1 MISRNTINCILC
13 KNKTEFLDNYKL
25 NVKSDYK
32 YFSKLKIYYCKRCDF
47 SFCSPMPNEIKLNYF
62 YKKIYRAQGRPHE
75 ISWNFNAQLLCD
87 INLNYIQYLSTFID
101 FNKINTLLD
110 FGSGT
115 GDIGYLLKKKF
126 NHLKLFSI
134 ENDKNCQNILN
145 NRSYTNYKNLK
156 DITRKFDVILATHCL
171 EHLTNLNIF
180 NFFKKVSHNKTFL
193 FIEVPNNI
201 FNKKFFDRP
210 YDSPHLLFFSKKT
223 FLKIKKKFKL
233 DLLNLNYSSY
243 SIDKAFEYM
252 KNFKTS
258 FENCDTNKKN
268 LGYEMKKFFLRK
280 ILPRKLFLLKDLIIL
295 RKQDKLDNFVLNQ
308 KESWC
313 VRALFKLRK

>member
-1 MISRNTINCILC
+1 MISKNTINCILC

-32 YFSKLKIYYCKRCDF
+32 YFSKLKIYYCKKCNF
-47 SFCSPMPNEIKLNYF
+47 SFCSPMPSDKKINYF
-62 YKKIYRAQGRPHE
+62 YKNIYREQGRPHE
-75 ISWNFNAQLLCD
+75 ISSNINDYLYNNV
-87 INLNYIQYLSTFID
+87 NLNYVQYLSTFID

-134 ENDKNCQNILN
+134 ENDTNCQSILN
-145 NRSYTNYKNLK
+145 KRSYTNYKSLK
-156 DITRKFDVILATHCL
+156 KINKKFDIIIATHCL
-171 EHLTNLNIF
+171 EHLTNLKIF
-180 NFFKKVSHNKTFL
+180 NFFKKISHNKTFL

-201 FNKKFFDRP
+201 FNKTFFDRP

-223 FLKIKKKFKL
+223 FLQIKKKFN
-233 DLLNLNYSSY
+233 LNLINLSYSSY
-243 SIDKAFEYM
+243 SISKAFEYM
-252 KNFKTS
+252 KNFKKK
-258 FENCDTNKKN
+258 FENFDINKKN
-268 LGYEMKKFFLRK
+268 LRYNLIKIFKRFLPK
-280 ILPRKLFLLKDLIIL
+280 KLFSFKDFIIS
-295 RKQDKLDNFVLNQ
+295 RNHDKLDYFILNQ

-313 VRALFKLRK
+313 VRALFKLER